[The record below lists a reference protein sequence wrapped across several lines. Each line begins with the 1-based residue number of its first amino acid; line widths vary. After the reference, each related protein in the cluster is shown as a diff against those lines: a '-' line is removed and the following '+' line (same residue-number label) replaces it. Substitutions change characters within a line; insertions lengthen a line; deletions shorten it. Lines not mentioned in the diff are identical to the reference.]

1 MTEDSADGA
10 REQDGGYEPEAPTA
24 IGAFEH
30 VDVEPA
36 PHELSP
42 GAIVRGD
49 DFPRAV
55 FGWLA
60 SRLGAPEL
68 HDLATPLGVRREQ
81 AVIDDEVDVGA
92 RDGRVTG

>member
-10 REQDGGYEPEAPTA
+10 REQDGGHEPEAPTA

-30 VDVEPA
+30 VDVETA

-49 DFPRAV
+49 DLLRGALPMMRFSSLGRPKSTTSRRHLA
-55 FGWLA
+55 FGA
-60 SRLGAPEL
+60 S
-68 HDLATPLGVRREQ
+68 TP
-81 AVIDDEVDVGA
+81 
-92 RDGRVTG
+92 